1 MRTRLSPG
9 ITLGRMEGA
18 WFARV
23 RWRRRGAW
31 LWPTFTALTLAD
43 GVIGHELPPTGD
55 KMTFV
60 AAALLGGGFNLI
72 GVILL
77 RWPLGS
83 LIRRVRGDLPWEVA
97 KDYAGTAVV
106 TLVSVVLLSWGLAN
120 RSSIIANE
128 NALHDAVVRAQA
140 WIGDR
145 APSEFRAHVA
155 LISTLT
161 IEAGRVYRSC
171 VPSID
176 GRRAYCVIV
185 RRRLPLASSV
195 RFDGYEPNSV
205 FAQGMQ

>member
-1 MRTRLSPG
+1 
-9 ITLGRMEGA
+9 MEGA

-31 LWPTFTALTLAD
+31 LWPTFAALTLAD
-43 GVIGHELPPTGD
+43 GVIAHELPPSGD
-55 KMTFV
+55 KMTYV
-60 AAALLGGGFNLI
+60 AGVLLGCGFNLI

-83 LIRRVRGDLPWEVA
+83 VIRRVRPDLPWEVA

-106 TLVSVVLLSWGLAN
+106 TLVSVVLLALGLAH
-120 RSSIIANE
+120 RSSVMANE
-128 NALHDAVVRAQA
+128 NALHDAVARAQA

-176 GRRAYCVIV
+176 GRRAFCVIV
-185 RRRLPLASSV
+185 RPRLPLASSV
-195 RFDGYEPNSV
+195 RFDGYEPNSL
-205 FAQGMQ
+205 FAQGMG

>member
-1 MRTRLSPG
+1 
-9 ITLGRMEGA
+9 MEGA

-31 LWPTFTALTLAD
+31 LWPTFAALTLAD

-60 AAALLGGGFNLI
+60 AAALLGCAFNLI
-72 GVILL
+72 GVIVL

-83 LIRRVRGDLPWEVA
+83 LIRRVRRDLPWEVA

-106 TLVSVVLLSWGLAN
+106 TLLSMTLLALGLAN
-120 RSSIIANE
+120 RSSVNANRD
-128 NALHDAVVRAQA
+128 ALRDAVVRAQA

-145 APSEFRAHVA
+145 APTEFRRDVA
-155 LISTLT
+155 RISTLT

-171 VPSID
+171 VPSTD
-176 GRRAYCVIV
+176 GRRAFCVIV
-185 RRRLPLASSV
+185 RPRLPLASSV
-195 RFDGYEPNSV
+195 RFAGYEPNSV
-205 FAQGMQ
+205 FAEGMG

>member
-1 MRTRLSPG
+1 
-9 ITLGRMEGA
+9 MEGA

-31 LWPTFTALTLAD
+31 LWPTFAALTLVD

-55 KMTFV
+55 KQTFV
-60 AAALLGGGFNLI
+60 AAALLGCGLNLV

-97 KDYAGTAVV
+97 KDYAGTTVV
-106 TLVSVVLLSWGLAN
+106 MLVSVILLAWGLAN
-120 RSSIIANE
+120 RSSIIENH
-128 NALHDAVVRAQA
+128 NALRDAVVRAEA

-145 APSEFRAHVA
+145 APTEFRRHVT
-155 LISTLT
+155 LIRTLT

-171 VPSID
+171 VPSTN
-176 GRRAYCVIV
+176 GRRAFCVIV
-185 RRRLPLASSV
+185 RPRLPPASSV

-205 FAQGMQ
+205 FAQGME

>member
-1 MRTRLSPG
+1 
-9 ITLGRMEGA
+9 MEGA

-31 LWPTFTALTLAD
+31 LWPTFAALTLAD

-55 KMTFV
+55 KQTFV
-60 AAALLGGGFNLI
+60 AAALLGCGLNLV

-83 LIRRVRGDLPWEVA
+83 LIRRVRGDLPWAVA

-106 TLVSVVLLSWGLAN
+106 TLVSVILLSWGLAH
-120 RSSIIANE
+120 RSSVVANQ
-128 NALHDAVVRAQA
+128 NALHDAIVRAQA

-145 APSEFRAHVA
+145 APSEFRGRLA

-185 RRRLPLASSV
+185 RPRLPLASSV
-195 RFDGYEPNSV
+195 RFAGYEPNAV
-205 FAQGMQ
+205 FAEGMG